1 MAAALATELWPR
13 AYWTMP
19 SPPPPRVA
27 TLVLCTPAG
36 EVLGQLQPFQA
47 SLPWWQEASDL
58 VARVREEH
66 DVDVTILRVLDASL
80 PAPPGGRVTYLA
92 EVDGARADGLPLS
105 GWLGVLGP
113 HPLRPLWGWW
123 GGRDPPPLRLPYAE
137 PGGPSRDLAWADARL
152 EDHGLVR
159 TGLAQQ
165 MRTWNLSSLWRVPVE
180 GGSVWLKCVPPF
192 FAHEG
197 AVLDRLQNGPVP
209 QLLAYQAG
217 RVLMPDI
224 PGEDLYGAQVPTL
237 LTLVSM
243 LVSLQAEWC
252 SREDELLVLG
262 MPDWRGDPLT
272 KAIESVVR
280 RTWPELVS
288 EERRALTGL
297 LERLPRRFASLAEC
311 GVPDSLV
318 HGDFAP
324 GNARGRQEAI
334 VLLDWGDCG
343 VGHPLLDMSVFVDR
357 IPSEVVAQIKSHWST
372 RWRQA
377 IPGSD
382 PTRAAEILEPIAA
395 ARQAVVYRRFLDGIE
410 PSEHAYHRSDP
421 ALWLHRAAALTRGP

>member
-1 MAAALATELWPR
+1 MTTP
-13 AYWTMP
+13 P
-19 SPPPPRVA
+19 PPPPRVA

-36 EVLGQLQPFQA
+36 EVLGQLRPFRA

-80 PAPPGGRVTYLA
+80 PAPPGGPVTYLA
-92 EVDGARADGLPLS
+92 EVDEARAGSLPLS
-105 GWLGVLGP
+105 GWPGVLEP
-113 HPLRPLWGWW
+113 HPLRLS
-123 GGRDPPPLRLPYAE
+123 YAE

-159 TGLAQQ
+159 TGPAQQ
-165 MRTWNLSSLWRVPVE
+165 MRTWNLSSLWRIPVE
-180 GGSVWLKCVPPF
+180 QGSVWLKCVPPF

-197 AVLDRLQNGPVP
+197 AVLDRLQDGPVP
-209 QLLAYQAG
+209 RLLAHQAG

-252 SREDELLVLG
+252 GREDELLALG

-272 KAIESVVR
+272 EGIESVVR
-280 RTWPELVS
+280 TTWPELVS
-288 EERRALTGL
+288 EQRAALAGL

-324 GNARGRQEAI
+324 GNARGHEDEI

-343 VGHPLLDMSVFVDR
+343 VGHPLLDMSAFVDR
-357 IPSEVVAQIKSHWST
+357 VPPEFVAPIKSHWAA

-377 IPGSD
+377 VPGSD
-382 PTRAAEILEPIAA
+382 PARAAEILEPIAA
-395 ARQAVVYRRFLDGIE
+395 ARQAVIYQRFLDGIE
-410 PSEHAYHRSDP
+410 PSERVYHRNDP
-421 ALWLHRAAALTRGP
+421 ARWLRRAAELTTRV

>member
-1 MAAALATELWPR
+1 
-13 AYWTMP
+13 MP
-19 SPPPPRVA
+19 PPPPPRVA
-27 TLVLCTPAG
+27 TLILCTPAG
-36 EVLGQLQPFQA
+36 EVLGQLRPFQA

-66 DVDVTILRVLDASL
+66 DVAVTILRLLHASL

-92 EVDGARADGLPLS
+92 EVDGVRGGGLPLS
-105 GWLGVLGP
+105 GWPGVLEP
-113 HPLRPLWGWW
+113 H
-123 GGRDPPPLRLPYAE
+123 PLRLPYAE

-152 EDHGLVR
+152 GDHGLVR

-180 GGSVWLKCVPPF
+180 RGSVWLKCVPPF

-209 QLLAYQAG
+209 QLLAHQAG

-243 LVSLQAEWC
+243 LVNLQADWC
-252 SREDELLVLG
+252 GREDELLALG
-262 MPDWRGDPLT
+262 MPDWRGESLT

-280 RTWPELVS
+280 ITWAELVS

-324 GNARGRQEAI
+324 GNARGREDAI

-357 IPSEVVAQIKSHWST
+357 IPSEFVSQIKSHWST

-395 ARQAVVYRRFLDGIE
+395 ARQAVVYQRFLDGIE
-410 PSEHAYHRSDP
+410 PSEHAYHRNDP
-421 ALWLHRAAALTRGP
+421 ALWLHRAAALTRRP

>member
-1 MAAALATELWPR
+1 
-13 AYWTMP
+13 
-19 SPPPPRVA
+19 
-27 TLVLCTPAG
+27 
-36 EVLGQLQPFQA
+36 
-47 SLPWWQEASDL
+47 LPWWQEASDL

-66 DVDVTILRVLDASL
+66 DVDVTILRVLDAGL

-92 EVDGARADGLPLS
+92 EVDGARAGSLPLS
-105 GWLGVLGP
+105 HWPGVLEP
-113 HPLRPLWGWW
+113 HPLRLS
-123 GGRDPPPLRLPYAE
+123 YAE

-152 EDHGLVR
+152 DDHGLVR
-159 TGLAQQ
+159 TGLAEQ
-165 MRTWNLSSLWRVPVE
+165 MRTWNLSSLWRIPVE

-209 QLLAYQAG
+209 RLLAHQAG

-237 LTLVSM
+237 LTLVSI
-243 LVSLQAEWC
+243 LVSLQTEWC
-252 SREDELLVLG
+252 GREDELLALG

-272 KAIESVVR
+272 EAIESVVR
-280 RTWPELVS
+280 TTWPDLVS
-288 EERRALTGL
+288 EQRRALTGL

-324 GNARGRQEAI
+324 GNARGRDDEI

-343 VGHPLLDMSVFVDR
+343 VGHPLLDMSAFVDR
-357 IPSEVVAQIKSHWST
+357 IPSEFVAQVKSHWAT

-377 IPGSD
+377 VPGSD

-395 ARQAVVYRRFLDGIE
+395 ARQAVIYQRFLDGIE
-410 PSEHAYHRSDP
+410 PSEHAYHRADP
-421 ALWLHRAAALTRGP
+421 ARWLHRAAELCRRP

>member
-1 MAAALATELWPR
+1 
-13 AYWTMP
+13 MP
-19 SPPPPRVA
+19 APPPPRVA

-36 EVLGQLQPFQA
+36 EVLGQLPPFQA

-66 DVDVTILRVLDASL
+66 DVDVTILRLLGASQ

-92 EVDGARADGLPLS
+92 EVDGARAGGLPLS
-105 GWLGVLGP
+105 AWPGVLEP
-113 HPLRPLWGWW
+113 H
-123 GGRDPPPLRLPYAE
+123 PLRLPYAE

-159 TGLAQQ
+159 TGRAQQ
-165 MRTWNLSSLWRVPVE
+165 VRTWNLSSLWRIPIH
-180 GGSVWLKCVPPF
+180 GGLVWLKCVPPF

-197 AVLDRLQNGPVP
+197 AVLDRLRDGPVP
-209 QLLAYQAG
+209 RLLAHQPG
-217 RVLMPDI
+217 RVLMLDI

-243 LVSLQAEWC
+243 LVSLQTEWC
-252 SREDELLVLG
+252 GREDELLALG

-272 KAIESVVR
+272 EAIESVVR
-280 RTWPELVS
+280 RTWPALGS
-288 EERRALTGL
+288 EDRRALTGL
-297 LERLPRRFASLAEC
+297 LERLPRRFASLSEC
-311 GVPDSLV
+311 GIPDSLV

-324 GNARGRQEAI
+324 GNARGREDAI

-343 VGHPLLDMSVFVDR
+343 VGHPLLDMSAFVDR
-357 IPSEVVAQIKSHWST
+357 IPSEFVAQIKSHWT
-372 RWRQA
+372 AAWRQA
-377 IPGSD
+377 IAGSD

-395 ARQAVVYRRFLDGIE
+395 ARQAIIYQSLLDGIE
-410 PSEHAYHRSDP
+410 PSEQPYHRADP
-421 ALWLHRAAALTRGP
+421 AVWLHRAAELTRRS